1 MVDYFEELC
10 GLVIR
15 LDIFWNPLKYEEK
28 EEVEYEEDVNIIPKI
43 RKVLG
48 LTPDISFHF
57 VNYLIKHE

>member
-48 LTPDISFHF
+48 LAPDISFHF
-57 VNYLIKHE
+57 VNYLIEHE